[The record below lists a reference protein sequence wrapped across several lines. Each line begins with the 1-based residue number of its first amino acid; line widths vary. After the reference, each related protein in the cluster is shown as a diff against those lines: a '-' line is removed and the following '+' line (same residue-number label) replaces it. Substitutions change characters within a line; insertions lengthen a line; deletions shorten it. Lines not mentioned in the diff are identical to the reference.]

1 MRSSDSKTIFMVDY
15 ETDSSVVRE
24 YMTTIDY
31 QKLLSSERN
40 GSIKIMNL
48 MKIGNVN
55 EKAAQPSFILGLQS
69 LQGNT
74 PAKWGK
80 TIGETRKKD
89 EKEKHKIEYDLVLF
103 KWAKMK
109 FVQ

>member
-1 MRSSDSKTIFMVDY
+1 MRSIDSKTIFMVDY

-31 QKLLSSERN
+31 QKLLSSECN

-55 EKAAQPSFILGLQS
+55 EKAA
-69 LQGNT
+69 
-74 PAKWGK
+74 
-80 TIGETRKKD
+80 
-89 EKEKHKIEYDLVLF
+89 
-103 KWAKMK
+103 
-109 FVQ
+109 